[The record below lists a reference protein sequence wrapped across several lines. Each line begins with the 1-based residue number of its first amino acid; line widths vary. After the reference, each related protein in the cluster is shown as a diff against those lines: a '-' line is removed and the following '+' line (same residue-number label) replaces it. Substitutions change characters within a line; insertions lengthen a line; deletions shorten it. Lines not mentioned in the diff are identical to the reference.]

1 MHILNISGQLSK
13 KVHNEQ
19 VHMAGFFEREVARIE
34 FIRESLAAAAVAEAA
49 VSADDEGAEEDAQAE
64 LVGFVIDEKEEERY
78 HQMELEFLERFGLL
92 EEEDAAGMP
101 VGVGA

>member
-34 FIRESLAAAAVAEAA
+34 SIRESLAAAAVSEAA
-49 VSADDEGAEEDAQAE
+49 MSADDEGAEDAQAE